1 MKTYTAKVN
10 EIKRNW
16 YLIDAKDKIL
26 GRVATQAAIIIRGK
40 HKKDYTAN
48 FDMGDFVVIINAKFT
63 ALSGKK
69 LEQKKYFRHS
79 GYPGG
84 LKSESLKNLIKTK
97 PTEPLNRA
105 IIGMIP
111 ENRLKTNQIKR
122 IKIYADENHKH
133 TQKLIPT
140 N

>member
-1 MKTYTAKVN
+1 MKTFIPK
-10 EIKRNW
+10 IRDIQRNW
-16 YLIDAKDKIL
+16 YLLDAKDKIL

-48 FDMGDFVVIINAKFT
+48 FDMGDFVVIINAKFV

-111 ENRLKTNQIKR
+111 ENRLKANQIKR

>member
-1 MKTYTAKVN
+1 MKTHIAKIK
-10 EIKRNW
+10 EIERKW

-26 GRVATQAAIIIRGK
+26 GRVATQAAIILRGK
-40 HKKDYTAN
+40 HKIDYTSN
-48 FDMGDFVVIINAKFT
+48 FDMGDFVVIINAKSV

-84 LKSESLKNLIKTK
+84 LKSESLKNLMKIK
-97 PTEPLNRA
+97 PIAPLRIA
-105 IIGMIP
+105 IEGMIP
-111 ENRLKTNQIKR
+111 KNRLKIKQVSR

-133 TQKLIPT
+133 TQKLILI
-140 N
+140 